1 MWTYFLYKQIV
12 FQHFSGFHN
21 SYNGCLDVHLP
32 VLIHSTPSL
41 FYFLHKQN
49 TTHFISISLHY
60 SYIILLLHGQSHPL
74 CLLFSSVTSTYLC
87 LNIFFLFLFKTYNKH
102 IKLFLFFQQS
112 TPVQFM
118 SFFRIF
124 SSVTSSN
131 YCLNIFSLNYMLFSK
146 AQLWKTTKKCLLIS
160 LEHLL
165 SCINFLYYNYVK

>member
-1 MWTYFLYKQIV
+1 M

-49 TTHFISISLHY
+49 TTNLISISLHY

-87 LNIFFLFLFKTYNKH
+87 LNIFFY
-102 IKLFLFFQQS
+102 
-112 TPVQFM
+112 
-118 SFFRIF
+118 F
-124 SSVTSSN
+124 SSKHTIN
-131 YCLNIFSLNYMLFSK
+131 ILYCFCSFNNQPLYIS
-146 AQLWKTTKKCLLIS
+146 CLSFVFFHLSQALIT
-160 LEHLL
+160 
-165 SCINFLYYNYVK
+165 V

>member
-1 MWTYFLYKQIV
+1 M

-49 TTHFISISLHY
+49 TTNLISISLHY
-60 SYIILLLHGQSHPL
+60 SYIILLLHGHSHPL

-102 IKLFLFFQQS
+102 IILFLFFQQS

-131 YCLNIFSLNYMLFSK
+131 YCLNIFFSITCCFQK
-146 AQLWKTTKKCLLIS
+146 HNCEKQPRNALYAWSTFCLVSTFVL
-160 LEHLL
+160 
-165 SCINFLYYNYVK
+165 

>member
-87 LNIFFLFLFKTYNKH
+87 LNIFFY
-102 IKLFLFFQQS
+102 
-112 TPVQFM
+112 
-118 SFFRIF
+118 F
-124 SSVTSSN
+124 SSKHTINILYCFCSFNNQPLYSS
-131 YCLNIFSLNYMLFSK
+131 CLSFVFFHLSQALITVWIFFSQLHAVFKSTTVKNNQEMPSYKLGAPSVLYQLFV
-146 AQLWKTTKKCLLIS
+146 L
-160 LEHLL
+160 
-165 SCINFLYYNYVK
+165 